1 MTDTSSAMP
10 KAPLGVGK
18 IISESFSILFS
29 NFVKVLILGFLATF
43 AGFLVNGLIS
53 GFDAAAG
60 IPDPTSA
67 GDATQMAAGSI
78 VSVIVNVLSYAL
90 VTAMLIQLAYDAK
103 LGRKGS
109 IGDYISGALPALFPI
124 VVLSIVVSI
133 LSGIGALA
141 LIIGA
146 LWVYAVFYVFAPAAV
161 IEGTGFGSLG
171 RSAGL
176 TKEYRWPIVG
186 LFLVMFIIVFIL
198 QLVVGGAIAAVLFAS
213 VDTLT
218 TLENGISTGSIIIFG
233 LIVSLIYGLAYGLS
247 GIAVALVYAR
257 LREIKEGVAVDQIAS
272 VFE

>member
-18 IISESFSILFS
+18 IISEAFSILFS

-43 AGFLVNGLIS
+43 LGFIINGLIV
-53 GFDAAAG
+53 GFPAAAG
-60 IPDPTSA
+60 MPDPATL
-67 GDATQMAAGSI
+67 GDPNTIVVGTVVSSI
-78 VSVIVNVLSYAL
+78 INIVIYGF

-103 LGRKGS
+103 LGRNGS
-109 IGDYISGALPALFPI
+109 IGEYISGALPALFPI

-146 LWVYAVFYVFAPAAV
+146 FWVYAVFYVFAPAAV

-186 LFLVMFIIVFIL
+186 LFLVMLIIVFII
-198 QLVVGGAIAAVLFAS
+198 QLVVGGIFGAVLLTGGDPLAAVQ
-213 VDTLT
+213 
-218 TLENGISTGSIIIFG
+218 NGISTGSAILFG
-233 LIVSLIYGLAYGLS
+233 LVVSLISGLAYGLS